1 MSLRDGFA
9 KSSLSLEKLFR
20 LDVKASR
27 LEVVNQESV
36 DEYDQCYHRKDLPDA
51 ESEGAIHVLSCDGQ
65 GVPVIKREAA
75 KLQARLGKGRNAKK
89 RKKPWLGFPI
99 R

>member
-75 KLQARLGKGRNAKK
+75 KLQARLGQGEKRQKK
-89 RKKPWLGFPI
+89 TEAMVGVS
-99 R
+99 